1 MKARRK
7 SRILSRLASLDSE
20 MVAQMTSFDRLSTLY
35 ITAFRVRNPNSAEII
50 STSIH
55 SLLRG
60 SLSIA
65 AVNLFRQG
73 EV

>member
-1 MKARRK
+1 
-7 SRILSRLASLDSE
+7 